1 MRDRLTTRDRLR
13 GWGLDIPPGC
23 LLCASASESRGHL
36 FFNCSYS
43 NEVWTAFFNHP
54 ELSPPVLFEDIVS
67 WVQSSTRNKKLKSIV
82 KLIFHAVV
90 YYIWK
95 ERNYR
100 LHSSQVK
107 TQQAVVKEIQ
117 LLLRAKLAG
126 LDKDGVGRLIQPS
139 AILNPSNSESYLLT
153 WFRWLKF

>member
-1 MRDRLTTRDRLR
+1 MLWITIRDKQTTRDRLR
-13 GWGLDIPPGC
+13 GWRLDIPPGC
-23 LLCASASESRGHL
+23 LLCASAAESRGHL

-43 NEVWTAFFNHP
+43 NEVWTAFFNHRK
-54 ELSPPVLFEDIVS
+54 LSPPVLFEDIVS
-67 WVQSSTRNKKLKSIV
+67 WVQSSTKNKKLKSIV

-95 ERNYR
+95 EHNSR

-126 LDKDGVGRLIQPS
+126 LAKEGVGPLIQPS
-139 AILNPSNSESYLLT
+139 SILSHIC
-153 WFRWLKF
+153 